1 MLTAYD
7 YPTAKLVDQAGIDV
21 ILVGDS
27 LGNAVLGYESTIPVT
42 LEDMIHH
49 SRAVSRAVSRAMVVC
64 DLPFMTYH
72 LSTRDALASAGR
84 LMQKG
89 RVHAVKLEGG
99 REVTD
104 QIRAV
109 VQAGIPVMAHIG
121 LTPQSVHQLGGFRV
135 QGRDAAAAVRLLDDA
150 RAVQEAGAFSVV
162 LECVPVPLA
171 RMVTEELDIP
181 TIGIGA
187 GPHCDGQVLVFHDI
201 MNLGGGFSPKF
212 VKQYA
217 DLPAEI
223 TRALESYRDEVVAGT
238 FPGPEHGFAMPEEE
252 VEKLVRGK

>member
-49 SRAVSRAVSRAMVVC
+49 SRAVSRGVSRAMVVC

-84 LMQKG
+84 LMQEG
-89 RVHAVKLEGG
+89 RAHAVKLEGG

-109 VQAGIPVMAHIG
+109 VRAGIPVMAHIG

-135 QGRDAAAAVRLLDDA
+135 QGRDAVAAVRLLDDA

-162 LECVPVPLA
+162 LECVPVPLS

-212 VKQYA
+212 VKKYA
-217 DLPAEI
+217 DLTAEI
-223 TRALESYRDEVVAGT
+223 TRALEAYRDEVVAGT
-238 FPGPEHGFAMPEEE
+238 FPGPEHGFTMPEEE
-252 VEKLVRGK
+252 VEKLKRKK